1 MVLSVNQHLLGRSN
15 FNIKARYAKKLNA
28 WVTCCW
34 VWSKI
39 QFYGFGT
46 CYLMTIFWFMPW
58 LFFRVIH
65 VQGSHFHVKNVIK
78 WTGGRGST
86 RLHKAA
92 LQRAG
97 FFVPFW
103 SVNGCK
109 FPPLWS
115 ETENGSQEN
124 HKCFLKHFCLKIT
137 MFRNSIL
144 VRCHQQIWVIF
155 MISWSK
161 FPRGAWPVRST
172 TRIWIVKRLPLR
184 SFIPSPI
191 LVPRAPWGPEY
202 EDQEALGTQD
212 LKS

>member
-1 MVLSVNQHLLGRSN
+1 MSRILIFMSKMLLNGQGGGVVLDYIRQPCKG
-15 FNIKARYAKKLNA
+15 
-28 WVTCCW
+28 
-34 VWSKI
+34 
-39 QFYGFGT
+39 Q
-46 CYLMTIFWFMPW
+46 
-58 LFFRVIH
+58 
-65 VQGSHFHVKNVIK
+65 
-78 WTGGRGST
+78 
-86 RLHKAA
+86 
-92 LQRAG
+92 G

-124 HKCFLKHFCLKIT
+124 HKSLLKHFCLKIT

-172 TRIWIVKRLPLR
+172 TQIWIVIRLLLR